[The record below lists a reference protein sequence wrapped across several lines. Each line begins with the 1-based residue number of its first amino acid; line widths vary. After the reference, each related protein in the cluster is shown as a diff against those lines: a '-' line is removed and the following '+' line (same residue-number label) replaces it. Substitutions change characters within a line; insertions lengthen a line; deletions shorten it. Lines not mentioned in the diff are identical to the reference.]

1 MKLEEYLYKWFGYS
15 EFRPG
20 QKGVITDLLE
30 GKDVIAMLPTG
41 RGKSMC
47 YQFPGLMREGT
58 VLVVSPLLSLMEDQV
73 TQLKYVVKNR
83 VIAFNSFRTL
93 NEKREAM
100 KKLSSY
106 KFIFVSPEMLQSEL
120 LIREL
125 KKIHISLFV
134 VDEAHCISQWGYDFR
149 PDYKKLNVVIENI
162 GSPTVLALTATATKG
177 VLQDIADSLNLKGAA
192 EHVYSIDRPNIAMD
206 VQFVETIEEKKEA
219 LLEQVMYL
227 QGPGIVYCSSRA
239 WTERLTEYLRG
250 KGVTGVAFYHGGME
264 HEERM
269 LIQQQFMNDQLQL
282 VICTSAFGMGVNKA
296 NTRYIIHFHYP
307 TNIASYLQ
315 EIGRAGRDGEPS
327 IAILLCS
334 PLDHDLPIS
343 IINEVKAL
351 SIWMSLKCG
360 IVDLPY
366 GGGKGGII
374 CDPREMS
381 FRELERLSRGYV
393 RAISQIVGPT
403 KDIPA
408 PDVFTNSQ
416 IMAWMMDEYSRIDEF
431 NSPGFITGKPLVL
444 GGSHG
449 RETATAK
456 GVTICIR
463 EAAKK
468 RGIDIKGA
476 RVVVQGFG
484 NAGSFLAKFMHDA
497 GAKVIAIS
505 DAYGALHDPNGLD
518 IDYLLDR
525 RDSFGTVTKLF
536 NNTISNKELLELDCD
551 ILVPAAIE
559 NQITEEN
566 ANDIKAKI
574 VVEAANGPT
583 TLEATKIL
591 TDRGILLV
599 PDVLASAG
607 GVTVSY
613 FEWVQNN
620 QGYYWTEEEVE
631 QRLEKVMVR
640 SFDSI
645 YETAQVRKVNMRLA
659 AYMVGVRKMAEASRF
674 RGWV

>member
-1 MKLEEYLYKWFGYS
+1 MVS
-15 EFRPG
+15 EKSVEV
-20 QKGVITDLLE
+20 KGHE
-30 GKDVIAMLPTG
+30 QG
-41 RGKSMC
+41 
-47 YQFPGLMREGT
+47 GL
-58 VLVVSPLLSLMEDQV
+58 D
-73 TQLKYVVKNR
+73 
-83 VIAFNSFRTL
+83 
-93 NEKREAM
+93 
-100 KKLSSY
+100 
-106 KFIFVSPEMLQSEL
+106 
-120 LIREL
+120 
-125 KKIHISLFV
+125 
-134 VDEAHCISQWGYDFR
+134 
-149 PDYKKLNVVIENI
+149 
-162 GSPTVLALTATATKG
+162 VLAST
-177 VLQDIADSLNLKGAA
+177 QI
-192 EHVYSIDRPNIAMD
+192 II
-206 VQFVETIEEKKEA
+206 KEA
-219 LLEQVMYL
+219 LEKLGYSDEMYEL
-227 QGPGIVYCSSRA
+227 LKEPIRMMTVKIPVRMDDGSVKIFTGFRAQHNDAVGPTKGGIRFHPNV
-239 WTERLTEYLRG
+239 TE
-250 KGVTGVAFYHGGME
+250 K
-264 HEERM
+264 
-269 LIQQQFMNDQLQL
+269 
-282 VICTSAFGMGVNKA
+282 
-296 NTRYIIHFHYP
+296 
-307 TNIASYLQ
+307 
-315 EIGRAGRDGEPS
+315 
-327 IAILLCS
+327 
-334 PLDHDLPIS
+334 
-343 IINEVKAL
+343 EVKAL

-468 RGIDIKGA
+468 CGIELKGA

-505 DAYGALHDPNGLD
+505 DAYGALYDPNGLD

-536 NNTISNKELLELDCD
+536 KNTITNKELLELDCD

-559 NQITEEN
+559 NQITVDN
-566 ANDIKAKI
+566 AHEIKARI

-583 TLEATKIL
+583 TLEATQIL
-591 TDRGILLV
+591 TERGILLV

-620 QGYYWTEEEVE
+620 QGYYWSEEEVE
-631 QRLEKVMVR
+631 ERLTKLMIR
-640 SFDSI
+640 SFNAI
-645 YETAQVRKVNMRLA
+645 YDIAQNRKIDMRLG